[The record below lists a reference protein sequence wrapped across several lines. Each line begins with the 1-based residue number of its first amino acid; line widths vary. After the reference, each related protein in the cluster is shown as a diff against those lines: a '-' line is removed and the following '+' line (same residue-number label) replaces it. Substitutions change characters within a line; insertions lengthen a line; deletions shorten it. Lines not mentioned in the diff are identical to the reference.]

1 MKTKKKKYRNPAAT
15 SANSRNSGGP
25 MRNKKD
31 KRKNGKNKQQVFKEE
46 ALDNGN

>member
-1 MKTKKKKYRNPAAT
+1 MKKKKKTYRNPAAT

-31 KRKNGKNKQQVFKEE
+31 KRVNGKNKKSKYLE
-46 ALDNGN
+46 DNY

>member
-25 MRNKKD
+25 MVNKKD
-31 KRKNGKNKQQVFKEE
+31 KRKNGKNKQKEF
-46 ALDNGN
+46 LDEVY